1 MSELDIRYVLV
12 TNRNLNKEIGM
23 FKSFIGAA
31 IVAALSLASPALAK
45 PISIKPVPREGQT
58 VRYDKG
64 NPTIEDDMT
73 NGAVRIMPIPSLD
86 HGSLQFMVVAYNK
99 GPESTNF
106 GVENVFMTRGDT
118 RIACFT
124 KDELESKAKNRAMW
138 SQIGIAMLAGVAA
151 AAQNN
156 NTLITTTTPRGGVYT
171 TRIQNPGL
179 SGGQVATLAAGAGG
193 IALSQYR
200 LQQTLDSLNDE
211 ILQTTTVDTDGSYG
225 GRVVLNKIKKTKYP
239 ENISITVNFAGEDHV
254 FDFIVT
260 K

>member
-1 MSELDIRYVLV
+1 
-12 TNRNLNKEIGM
+12 M
-23 FKSFIGAA
+23 FKSFISVALAA
-31 IVAALSLASPALAK
+31 AMCISVPALAK

-58 VRYDKG
+58 VRYEKG
-64 NPTIEDDMT
+64 DPTIEDDMT

-86 HGSLQFMVVAYNK
+86 HGSLQFMVVAFNK
-99 GPESTNF
+99 GTESTNF
-106 GVENVFMTRGDT
+106 GVENVFMTRGAE

-156 NTLITTTTPRGGVYT
+156 NTIITTQTPRGGIYT

-179 SGGQVATLAAGAGG
+179 SGGQVAAIAAGAGG

-200 LQQTLDSLNDE
+200 LQQTLDNLNDE
-211 ILQTTTVDTDGSYG
+211 ILQTTTVDPDGTYG

-239 ENISITVNFAGEDHV
+239 ENISVTVNFAGEDHV